1 MKFAGFATLTG
12 CVGMVV
18 VRWQVDCTDIAT
30 VRWLVGC
37 RSMVAAR
44 WPVGYTG
51 MATARYIASWLYR
64 YGSCGMAN
72 GCWNIMADR
81 GGVPAANACCCL

>member
-1 MKFAGFATLTG
+1 MAG
-12 CVGMVV
+12 
-18 VRWQVDCTDIAT
+18 
-30 VRWLVGC
+30 WLYRYGNCEVAVGC
-37 RSMVAAR
+37 RSIVAAR

-51 MATARYIASWLYR
+51 MATARYIASWLYRYGDCGMANWLYR